1 MKTNL
6 IIFFQATQ
14 RFFAQE
20 LGDRL
25 SPYDCL
31 DLMNL
36 WFFLIAVSDS
46 CAIIGSLMKML
57 IDINV
62 TELLWFC
69 VCDKTFWLIHF

>member
-1 MKTNL
+1 L
-6 IIFFQATQ
+6 FQATQ
-14 RFFAQE
+14 RFFSQE
-20 LGDRL
+20 LGDHL

-36 WFFLIAVSDS
+36 WFFLIAISDS

-62 TELLWFC
+62 TKFL
-69 VCDKTFWLIHF
+69 